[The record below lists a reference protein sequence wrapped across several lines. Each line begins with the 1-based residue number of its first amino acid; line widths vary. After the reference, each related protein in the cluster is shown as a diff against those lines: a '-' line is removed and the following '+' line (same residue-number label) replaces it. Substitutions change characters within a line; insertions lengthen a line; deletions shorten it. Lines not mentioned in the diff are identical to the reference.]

1 MSRPE
6 TYGDVVWR
14 QFQKDRAAVWSA
26 WLFVPAFLAAVFA
39 PALASNI
46 PYYLFDGKEIVYPW
60 WRALFHAP
68 EGVDYVFN
76 MALVMFVP
84 WLVVGLITAVTLADS
99 EAPTRSILWWLAVEF
114 LVLTGAASAYF
125 AFPENRPAYPYHA
138 RNFPEDEMSNR
149 KSYSLYPLIP
159 FGPTEQDLSGGVNLP
174 PRFPFGPSE
183 GAAKERKLWKEVNDG
198 FPHWLGT
205 DDIGRDVLTRM
216 IYGMRISMT
225 VGFVAVGIY
234 ISIGI
239 VAGAVAGYFGGWVD
253 MLVSR
258 VIEVVLLFPTFFLI
272 MALVA
277 LLEKHEAWFPRLY
290 VMMVV
295 IGLTS
300 WPGVARLIR
309 GEVLKQRSAEY
320 VTAAR
325 SMGASHFRIIF
336 RHVIPNALTPALVAA
351 PFGIAG
357 AIALEAALS
366 LLGFGVRPPAPSWGS
381 ILRQGMSNY
390 SYWWLILYPSLSI
403 FATVTMFNLV
413 GNGVRDAMDPRLRK

>member
-6 TYGDVVWR
+6 SYGDVVWK
-14 QFQKDRAAVWSA
+14 QFQKDRAAVWCA
-26 WLFVPAFLAAVFA
+26 WLFIPTALSAVFA

-46 PYYLFDGKEIVYPW
+46 PYYLFDGKEIIYPW
-60 WRALFHAP
+60 WRSLFHAP
-68 EGVDYVFN
+68 EAVDYVFN
-76 MALVMFVP
+76 MALVMFAP

-99 EAPTRSILWWLAVEF
+99 DAPARSILGWLAVEYA
-114 LVLTGAASAYF
+114 LLTGGAAAYF
-125 AFPENRPAYPYHA
+125 SYQENRPAYPYHA

-159 FGPTEQDLSGGVNLP
+159 FGPTEQDLASGVNLRP
-174 PRFPFGPSE
+174 
-183 GAAKERKLWKEVNDG
+183 GARKDRKLWKEVNDG

-205 DDIGRDVLTRM
+205 DDLGRDVLARM
-216 IYGMRISMT
+216 IYGMRISLT
-225 VGFVAVGIY
+225 VGFVSVGLY
-234 ISIGI
+234 VVIGV
-239 VAGAVAGYFGGWVD
+239 VAGAVAGYFGGSVD

-272 MALVA
+272 MALVE
-277 LLEKHEAWFPRLY
+277 LLSKYESWLPRMY
-290 VMMVV
+290 VMMGV

-300 WPGVARLIR
+300 WPGIARLIR

-336 RHVIPNALTPALVAA
+336 RHIIPNSLTPALVSI
-351 PFGIAG
+351 PFGISG
-357 AIALEAALS
+357 GIAIESALA
-366 LLGFGVRPPAPSWGS
+366 LLGMGVRPPAPSWGS
-381 ILRQGMSNY
+381 LLRQGVANPE
-390 SYWWLILYPSLSI
+390 YWWLILYPSLAI
-403 FATVTMFNLV
+403 FLVVTMFNLV